1 MKVQYVKDLKS
12 GTVIDDYFAV
22 CSKSPPRKYNN
33 KSGLWFSF
41 DISDK
46 TGTIPIKFWGGVDDQ
61 STLDIFS
68 SFKVNDVVR
77 IKGGNIKMDNF
88 SSKLEIHLNSDS
100 AEISRISEFDYSEF
114 VPTIDKDISEL
125 VSKFKSEIEA
135 IQNNHIKQ
143 LLKLFFDDEE
153 FMKKYANSPAAKSHH
168 HNYVGGLIQHVL
180 SMINLSKTLAKEY
193 EPELD
198 IELMIA
204 GCILHDI
211 GKIVEYEV
219 KAVIDYTVIG
229 SLLGHIPIGVKMV
242 EDKID
247 KVDGFPI
254 ELKNKILHL
263 VLSHHGSQEAGSPV
277 IPHFP
282 EAVALH
288 KIDDCDAQ
296 VKNSIQVKKKLQETT
311 DEEIVKTSK
320 DFGFMYLK

>member
-1 MKVQYVKDLKS
+1 VKEQYVKDLEI
-12 GTVIDDYFAV
+12 GTIVDDYFAIS
-22 CSKSPPRKYNN
+22 SKSAPRKYNT

-46 TGTIPIKFWGGVDDQ
+46 TGTISIKFWGGPDEQSVVDV
-61 STLDIFS
+61 FS
-68 SFKVNDVVR
+68 SFKVNDVVK
-77 IKGGNIKMDNF
+77 IKGGNVKMDNY
-88 SSKLEIHLNSDS
+88 SNKLEIHLNQESV
-100 AEISRISEFDYSEF
+100 EISKITEFDYAEF

-125 VSKFKSEIEA
+125 VSKFKSVIEE
-135 IQNNHIKQ
+135 IQNDHIKH

-153 FMKKYANSPAAKSHH
+153 FMKKYANCPAAKSHH
-168 HNYVGGLIQHVL
+168 HNYVGGLIHHVL

-198 IELMIA
+198 IDLMVA

-211 GKIVEYEV
+211 GKIEEYEV
-219 KAVIDYTVIG
+219 KAVIDYTIAG
-229 SLLGHIPIGVKMV
+229 SLLGHIPIGAKMV

-247 KVDGFPI
+247 TLDDFPVKI
-254 ELKNKILHL
+254 KNKILHL
-263 VLSHHGSQEAGSPV
+263 ILSHHGSQEAGSPV

-311 DEEIVKTSK
+311 NEEIVKTGK

>member
-1 MKVQYVKDLKS
+1 VKEQYVKDLEA
-12 GTVIDDYFAV
+12 GTIVDDYFAIS
-22 CSKSPPRKYNN
+22 SKSAPRKYNN

-46 TGTIPIKFWGGVDDQ
+46 TGTISIKFWGGPDEQ
-61 STLDIFS
+61 SVADIFS
-68 SFKVNDVVR
+68 SFKVNDVVQ
-77 IKGGNIKMDNF
+77 IKGGNVKMDSYSN
-88 SSKLEIHLNSDS
+88 KLEIHLNQESV
-100 AEISRISEFDYSEF
+100 EISKISEFDYAEF
-114 VPTIDKDISEL
+114 VPTIDRDISEL
-125 VSKFKSEIEA
+125 ISKFKSIIEEIQDE
-135 IQNNHIKQ
+135 HIKQ
-143 LLKLFFDDEE
+143 LLKLFFDDYE

-180 SMINLSKTLAKEY
+180 SMINLSKTIAKEY

-198 IELMIA
+198 VDLMIA

-211 GKIVEYEV
+211 GKIVEYET
-219 KAVIDYTVIG
+219 KAVIDYTITG
-229 SLLGHIPIGVKMV
+229 SLLGHIPIGAKMV

-247 KVDGFPI
+247 KLDNFPVKI
-254 ELKNKILHL
+254 KNKILHL
-263 VLSHHGSQEAGSPV
+263 ILSHHGSQEAGSPV

-311 DEEIVKTSK
+311 NDEIVKTGR

>member
-1 MKVQYVKDLKS
+1 MKEQYVKDLEA
-12 GTVIDDYFAV
+12 GTIVDDYFAIS
-22 CSKSPPRKYNN
+22 SKSAPRKYNN

-46 TGTIPIKFWGGVDDQ
+46 TGTISIKFWGGPDEQ
-61 STLDIFS
+61 SVADIFS
-68 SFKVNDVVR
+68 SFKVNDVVQ
-77 IKGGNIKMDNF
+77 IKGGNVKMDSYSN
-88 SSKLEIHLNSDS
+88 KLEIHLNQESV
-100 AEISRISEFDYSEF
+100 EISKISEFDYAEF
-114 VPTIDKDISEL
+114 VPTIDRDISEL
-125 VSKFKSEIEA
+125 ISKFKSIIEEIQDE
-135 IQNNHIKQ
+135 HIKQ
-143 LLKLFFDDEE
+143 LLKLFFDDDE

-180 SMINLSKTLAKEY
+180 SMINLSKTIAKEY

-198 IELMIA
+198 VDLMIA

-211 GKIVEYEV
+211 GKIVEYET
-219 KAVIDYTVIG
+219 KAVIDYTITG
-229 SLLGHIPIGVKMV
+229 SLLGHIPIGAKMV

-247 KVDGFPI
+247 KLDNFPVKI
-254 ELKNKILHL
+254 KNKILHL
-263 VLSHHGSQEAGSPV
+263 ILSHHGSQEAGSPV

-311 DEEIVKTSK
+311 NDEIVKTGR

>member
-12 GTVIDDYFAV
+12 GTIVDDYFAV
-22 CSKSPPRKYNN
+22 NSKSAPRKYNN

-46 TGTIPIKFWGGVDDQ
+46 TGTISIKFWGGVDEQ
-61 STLDIFS
+61 SVTDIFS
-68 SFKVNDVVR
+68 SFRINDVVH
-77 IKGGNIKMDNF
+77 IKGGNVLMDNY
-88 SSKLEIHLNSDS
+88 SKKLEIHLNQNLC
-100 AEISRISEFDYSEF
+100 EISKISEFDYSEF

-135 IQNNHIKQ
+135 IQNTHIKQ
-143 LLKLFFDDEE
+143 LLKLFFDDET

-204 GCILHDI
+204 GCILHDV
-211 GKIVEYEV
+211 GKMVEYET
-219 KAVIDYTVIG
+219 KAVIDYTVTG
-229 SLLGHIPIGVKMV
+229 SLLGHIPIGAKMV

-282 EAVALH
+282 EAIALH

-296 VKNSIQVKKKLQETT
+296 VKNSIQVKKQLQETT
-311 DEEIVKTSK
+311 DEEIVKTGRE
-320 DFGFMYLK
+320 FGFMYLK